1 MSLISL
7 FQCKNMRCYNV
18 KFDVFFC
25 KVDVISVLYYDYFSI
40 VCGFDV

>member
-18 KFDVFFC
+18 KFDVFC

-40 VCGFDV
+40 VCGFVV